1 MQAKEHHP
9 DSRTAGM
16 EGEAVK
22 FIELTEAYK
31 RLTYESK
38 TTSQGLHNVD
48 RTGRHVNNLLVN
60 IYRYKILIS
69 EITGYTRY
77 RYRYRKLADLSGQVE
92 HQPAIKY
99 FITRLDLQY
108 FFPLK
113 FGYNSEHLN

>member
-1 MQAKEHHP
+1 MTLTTFNMFSQAKEHHP

-48 RTGRHVNNLLVN
+48 RTGPNM
-60 IYRYKILIS
+60 
-69 EITGYTRY
+69 
-77 RYRYRKLADLSGQVE
+77 
-92 HQPAIKY
+92 
-99 FITRLDLQY
+99 
-108 FFPLK
+108 
-113 FGYNSEHLN
+113 